1 MSFFILKINNYMN
14 IEKLIKDISTDTTVF
29 FHTFDQVDDVIIA
42 KSHFLDFHFGP
53 TCVAIAL
60 DYTLP
65 GPKVTEYSKKHL
77 PILFDYNEENFYD
90 RLVDSVVEIETKL
103 IGAEYQDENRE

>member
-1 MSFFILKINNYMN
+1 MN

-29 FHTFDQVDDVIIA
+29 FHTFEQVDDVIIA

-53 TCVAIAL
+53 TSVAIAL
-60 DYTLP
+60 DYILP
-65 GPKVTEYSKKHL
+65 GPKVIEYSNMHL

-90 RLVDSVVEIETKL
+90 RLIDSVVEIKKNL
-103 IGAEYQDENRE
+103 NAAEYQDENRE